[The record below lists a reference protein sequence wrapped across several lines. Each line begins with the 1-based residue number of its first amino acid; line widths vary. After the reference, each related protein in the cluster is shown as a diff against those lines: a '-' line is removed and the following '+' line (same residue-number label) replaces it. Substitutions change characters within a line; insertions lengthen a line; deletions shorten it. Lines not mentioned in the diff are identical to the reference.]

1 MRYLKVLILV
11 LIFFLV
17 MMFFV
22 DNQETFTKSFPLKL
36 DLRFIDPMTT
46 KTPVPCYYLLLAS
59 FLLGGLITLAM
70 LIWDRVSCTT
80 RLSLAKIRANGLEKD
95 LRRAGKVNNANETKI
110 KELTERIKTL
120 TSEIDSLKRALKE
133 GGKPIP
139 AEKK

>member
-17 MMFFV
+17 MLFFV
-22 DNQETFTKSFPLKL
+22 DNQAAFTTPFQLTLNPRFMDPL
-36 DLRFIDPMTT
+36 TT

-59 FLLGGLITLAM
+59 FVLGGLITLAM
-70 LIWDRVSCTT
+70 LIWDRVSCTA
-80 RLSLAKIRANGLEKD
+80 RLSLAKLRASSLEKD
-95 LRRAGKVNNANETKI
+95 LRRAAKQNDANEAKI

-133 GGKPIP
+133 GAKTLS